1 MTEEAETNE
10 EKIVKDRFGLKK
22 MSTNQ
27 EVAVSFTLFTLGVL
41 LVLSVLYPVS
51 QYMNIGPAFVGMI
64 MIGTGYLFAIE
75 SIREFEEKDHWLAS
89 KLMDSKP

>member
-1 MTEEAETNE
+1 MTEDNQKEQEV
-10 EKIVKDRFGLKK
+10 VKDRFGLKK

-51 QYMNIGPAFVGMI
+51 SVMSVGPAFLGLI
-64 MIGTGYLFAIE
+64 MIATGYLFAIE
-75 SIREFEEKDHWLAS
+75 SIRELEEKDHYLAS
-89 KLMDSKP
+89 KLMG

>member
-1 MTEEAETNE
+1 MTDDEVEEME
-10 EKIVKDRFGLKK
+10 EEVVKDRFGLKK

-41 LVLSVLYPVS
+41 LVLSVLYPIS

-75 SIREFEEKDHWLAS
+75 SIRELEEKDHWLAS
-89 KLMDSKP
+89 KLMK